1 MKRLLLA
8 IAGYALYRWWTSQSD
23 RQENGVGAHRQRPE
37 TKAGLTCNQLSH
49 PAWR

>member
-23 RQENGVGAHRQRPE
+23 RQENGVARTGSGQKRRP
-37 TKAGLTCNQLSH
+37 A
-49 PAWR
+49 